1 MWCDKHKHD
10 MTLHDIPYCKQLT
23 WMFTCLQH
31 VPFFWQETR
40 WPFFHNSSAD
50 PSPCFFNAAEV
61 QILTAQRMSFLFAL
75 LRWCTGWGHSYTLK
89 KYLWEIKRV
98 VNQYMK
104 TAGGAPRKKSPALVY
119 YSILQYTILYTI
131 ISSTIYIRC
140 LNWMIVFFL
149 GGEGGHQRLRKT
161 TWSVHLFWVFEIAR
175 TLPEACDSWIEGR
188 PWRPQCLRTVVTR
201 LTF

>member
-31 VPFFWQETR
+31 VPFFGKKHDGR
-40 WPFFHNSSAD
+40 FFHNSSAD

-75 LRWCTGWGHSYTLK
+75 LRWCTGWGHSYTLQ
-89 KYLWEIKRV
+89 KYLWEIKLV

-104 TAGGAPRKKSPALVY
+104 TAGGAPRKKSHALVY

-131 ISSTIYIRC
+131 ISYTIYIRC

-161 TWSVHLFWVFEIAR
+161 TWSVHLFWVFESAR
-175 TLPEACDSWIEGR
+175 ILPEACDSWIEGR
-188 PWRPQCLRTVVTR
+188 PWRPQCLRTVITR

>member
-31 VPFFWQETR
+31 VPFFGKKHDGR
-40 WPFFHNSSAD
+40 FFHNSSAD

-75 LRWCTGWGHSYTLK
+75 LRWCTGWGHSYTLQ
-89 KYLWEIKRV
+89 KYLWEIKLV

-104 TAGGAPRKKSPALVY
+104 TAGGAPRKKIACFSV
-119 YSILQYTILYTI
+119 LQYTTIYYTIYNHIIYNLYTVFELDDCVFSWGWRGTSKTKKNNMI
-131 ISSTIYIRC
+131 GSSILSFWKC
-140 LNWMIVFFL
+140 SHL
-149 GGEGGHQRLRKT
+149 
-161 TWSVHLFWVFEIAR
+161 TWS
-175 TLPEACDSWIEGR
+175 
-188 PWRPQCLRTVVTR
+188 LRQLNR
-201 LTF
+201 R